1 MPSVEGE
8 HTASLPSGSAPLARR
23 KLRIHFDDRKPNAG
37 ADSRVLSHESTLLC
51 IRGLGGTV
59 TEDMTGHQTRLRL
72 LDAGLAVFSE
82 VGYHGATIR
91 EIAGRAG
98 TNIAAISYHF
108 GGKDGLYAEV
118 VHAAFAE
125 AAGEAA
131 VEAKSSTDAD
141 DRLHRFVRA
150 LVCGANDDTLDLQ
163 RARLL
168 AWDTL
173 ERASRA
179 LTRPS
184 GYQLPFVTAAGQ
196 VVGDVLG
203 ADAAPGERSMLGI
216 WLVGQCLAFQQVR
229 HLLPEREAEAMMTP
243 KVRDAIA
250 EVVYWLARAGLAAYR
265 GGPEAAI
272 DGARLAV

>member
-1 MPSVEGE
+1 V
-8 HTASLPSGSAPLARR
+8 A
-23 KLRIHFDDRKPNAG
+23 
-37 ADSRVLSHESTLLC
+37 
-51 IRGLGGTV
+51 
-59 TEDMTGHQTRLRL
+59 EDITGQQTRLRL

-118 VHAAFAE
+118 VRSAFAE
-125 AAGEAA
+125 AGNHSPEALEGGE
-131 VEAKSSTDAD
+131 SPD
-141 DRLHRFVRA
+141 DELRRFVRA

-168 AWDTL
+168 AWDRL
-173 ERASRA
+173 ERASNA
-179 LTRPS
+179 IIRPS
-184 GYQLPFVTAAGQ
+184 GEAPFVAAASR

-203 ADAAPGERSMLGI
+203 PDAAQGELSLLGI

-229 HLLPEREAEAMMTP
+229 HLLPEREAQAIMDP

-265 GGPEAAI
+265 GGPEAAL

>member
-1 MPSVEGE
+1 M
-8 HTASLPSGSAPLARR
+8 A
-23 KLRIHFDDRKPNAG
+23 
-37 ADSRVLSHESTLLC
+37 
-51 IRGLGGTV
+51 
-59 TEDMTGHQTRLRL
+59 EDITGQQTRLRL

-118 VHAAFAE
+118 VRSAFAE
-125 AAGEAA
+125 AAGDSPDSVNGAE
-131 VEAKSSTDAD
+131 TPD
-141 DRLHRFVRA
+141 DELRRFVRA

-168 AWDTL
+168 AWDRL
-173 ERASRA
+173 ERARHA

-184 GYQLPFVTAAGQ
+184 GQAPLVSAASR

-203 ADAAPGERSMLGI
+203 PDAAHGELSMLGV

-229 HLLPEREAEAMMTP
+229 HLLPEREAQAITDP

-265 GGPEAAI
+265 GGPEAAL

>member
-1 MPSVEGE
+1 MS
-8 HTASLPSGSAPLARR
+8 
-23 KLRIHFDDRKPNAG
+23 DD
-37 ADSRVLSHESTLLC
+37 
-51 IRGLGGTV
+51 I
-59 TEDMTGHQTRLRL
+59 TGQQTRLRL

-108 GGKDGLYAEV
+108 AGKDGLYAEV

-125 AAGEAA
+125 AASEAPEAA
-131 VEAKSSTDAD
+131 SGLEDPE

-179 LTRPS
+179 LTRPA
-184 GYQLPFVTAAGQ
+184 GYQVPFVATASR

-203 ADAAPGERSMLGI
+203 PDAARGELSMLGI

-229 HLLPEREAEAMMTP
+229 HLLPEREAQAMMDP

-265 GGPEAAI
+265 GGPEAAL

>member
-1 MPSVEGE
+1 M
-8 HTASLPSGSAPLARR
+8 A
-23 KLRIHFDDRKPNAG
+23 
-37 ADSRVLSHESTLLC
+37 
-51 IRGLGGTV
+51 
-59 TEDMTGHQTRLRL
+59 EDITGQQTRLRL

-91 EIAGRAG
+91 EIASRAG

-118 VHAAFAE
+118 VRSAFAK
-125 AAGEAA
+125 AAGDSPDSVNGAE
-131 VEAKSSTDAD
+131 TPD
-141 DRLHRFVRA
+141 DELRRFVRA
-150 LVCGANDDTLDLQ
+150 LVCGPNDDTLDLQ

-168 AWDTL
+168 AWDRL
-173 ERASRA
+173 ERASHA

-184 GYQLPFVTAAGQ
+184 GQAPLVSAASR
-196 VVGDVLG
+196 VVSDVLG
-203 ADAAPGERSMLGI
+203 PDAARGELSMLGV

-229 HLLPEREAEAMMTP
+229 HLLPEREAQAIADP

-265 GGPEAAI
+265 GGPEAAL

>member
-1 MPSVEGE
+1 M
-8 HTASLPSGSAPLARR
+8 A
-23 KLRIHFDDRKPNAG
+23 
-37 ADSRVLSHESTLLC
+37 
-51 IRGLGGTV
+51 
-59 TEDMTGHQTRLRL
+59 EDITGHQTRLRL
-72 LDAGLAVFSE
+72 LEAGLAVFSE

-118 VHAAFAE
+118 VRSAFAE
-125 AAGEAA
+125 AGGDPTPSVDGAQSPDE
-131 VEAKSSTDAD
+131 E
-141 DRLHRFVRA
+141 LHRFVRA

-168 AWDTL
+168 AWDRL
-173 ERASRA
+173 DRASHS
-179 LTRPS
+179 LTRPAAEA
-184 GYQLPFVTAAGQ
+184 PFVAAASRVIGS
-196 VVGDVLG
+196 VLG
-203 ADAAPGERSMLGI
+203 PDAARGELSMLGV

-229 HLLPEREAEAMMTP
+229 HLLPEREAQAITDP
-243 KVRDAIA
+243 KVKDAIA

-265 GGPEAAI
+265 GGPEAAL

>member
-1 MPSVEGE
+1 M
-8 HTASLPSGSAPLARR
+8 
-23 KLRIHFDDRKPNAG
+23 
-37 ADSRVLSHESTLLC
+37 
-51 IRGLGGTV
+51 
-59 TEDMTGHQTRLRL
+59 TEDITGHQTRLRL

-118 VHAAFAE
+118 VHSAFAE
-125 AAGEAA
+125 AAGEAPA
-131 VEAKSSTDAD
+131 AASGLDAPD
-141 DRLHRFVRA
+141 ERLHRFVRA

-173 ERASRA
+173 ERSSRA

-184 GYQLPFVTAAGQ
+184 GYQVPFVATASR

-203 ADAAPGERSMLGI
+203 ADAARGELSMLGI

-229 HLLPEREAEAMMTP
+229 HLLPEREAQAMMDP

-265 GGPEAAI
+265 GGPEAAL

>member
-1 MPSVEGE
+1 M
-8 HTASLPSGSAPLARR
+8 A
-23 KLRIHFDDRKPNAG
+23 
-37 ADSRVLSHESTLLC
+37 
-51 IRGLGGTV
+51 
-59 TEDMTGHQTRLRL
+59 EDITGQQTRLRL

-98 TNIAAISYHF
+98 TNIAAISDHC

-118 VHAAFAE
+118 VRSAFTE
-125 AAGEAA
+125 AAGDSPDSVNGAE
-131 VEAKSSTDAD
+131 TPD
-141 DRLHRFVRA
+141 DELRRFVRA
-150 LVCGANDDTLDLQ
+150 LVCGPNDDTLDLQ

-168 AWDTL
+168 AWDRL
-173 ERASRA
+173 ERASHA

-184 GYQLPFVTAAGQ
+184 GQAPLVSAASR
-196 VVGDVLG
+196 VVSDVLG
-203 ADAAPGERSMLGI
+203 PDAARGELSMLGV

-229 HLLPEREAEAMMTP
+229 HLLPEREAQAIADP

-265 GGPEAAI
+265 GGPEAAL

>member
-1 MPSVEGE
+1 M
-8 HTASLPSGSAPLARR
+8 T
-23 KLRIHFDDRKPNAG
+23 DD
-37 ADSRVLSHESTLLC
+37 
-51 IRGLGGTV
+51 I
-59 TEDMTGHQTRLRL
+59 TGHQTRARL

-118 VHAAFAE
+118 VHSAFAD
-125 AAGEAA
+125 AAGGAA
-131 VEAKSSTDAD
+131 GAAGSAPATNGAGTEDAD
-141 DRLHRFVRA
+141 GRLHQFVRA
-150 LVCGANDDTLDLQ
+150 LMCGANDDTLDLQ

-173 ERASRA
+173 ERASRS
-179 LTRPS
+179 LSRPA
-184 GYQLPFVTAAGQ
+184 GYQLPFVSEAGR
-196 VVGDVLG
+196 VVGEVLG
-203 ADAAPGERSMLGI
+203 ADTAPGELSMLSI

-229 HLLPEREAEAMMTP
+229 HLLPEREAQAMMDP

-250 EVVYWLARAGLAAYR
+250 EVVYWLARSGLAAYR
-265 GGPEAAI
+265 GSPEAAL